1 MKRNLVPYV
10 VTALLVAALAV
21 YFVLLG
27 SISLQ
32 LMQQGNAVSIGLG
45 VGILVLPLLGIWSVV
60 TTVKA
65 GLDHQRLAA
74 RMREDGQELDVSDLP
89 RRPSGRIVRD
99 AADELF
105 AQVKTEW
112 EADPDNWR
120 TNYRVARAY
129 DYAGD
134 RKRARATMRRAVALE
149 RAERVA

>member
-10 VTALLVAALAV
+10 VTALLIAALAV

-32 LMQQGNAVSIGLG
+32 LIQQGNAVSIGLG
-45 VGILVLPLLGIWSVV
+45 VGILVLPVLGIWSVV

-65 GLDHQRLAA
+65 GFDHQRLAA

-89 RRPSGRIVRD
+89 RRPSGRIARD

>member
-1 MKRNLVPYV
+1 VKKSLVPYV

-21 YFVLLG
+21 YFVILG
-27 SISLQ
+27 AIAIQ
-32 LMQQGNAVSIGLG
+32 LIRDGSAVSVGLG
-45 VGILVLPLLGIWSVV
+45 AGILVLPLLGIWSVA

-74 RMREDGQELDVSDLP
+74 RMREDGADLDVSDLP
-89 RRPSGRIVRD
+89 RRASGRIERA
-99 AADELF
+99 AADEMF
-105 AQVKTEW
+105 AGVKAEW

-134 RKRARATMRRAVALE
+134 RRRARATMRRAVALE
-149 RAERVA
+149 RAERTA